1 MAILGPDPQHI
12 DEIVV
17 ACSIAAHEGAAL
29 MTMLELQGL
38 VRNVGAQH
46 YVATRSRS
54 RRTG

>member
-1 MAILGPDPQHI
+1 
-12 DEIVV
+12 
-17 ACSIAAHEGAAL
+17 

-38 VRNVGAQH
+38 VRNVGTQH